1 MTDNLDD
8 ILAPTPIK
16 EPIQDTDPSA
26 SRKAATSSAG
36 ETPQKGDAS
45 TRYIP
50 EHKKHDAA
58 LTFPEKVGWKE
69 SVSQYGS
76 TLINI
81 AEIPPN
87 LNRCC
92 LFFWFISSQLMA
104 MMQFADKQDH
114 ESFCI
119 AWLPD
124 GLSFVIRNPD
134 EFTRTVVI
142 KFFKATK
149 FSSFTR
155 KLYRWGFRQVNRG
168 IGPEDPIIFGNDH
181 FQRDNLELMTHMR
194 SITAATI
201 RKQEEDNLQW
211 SNQKRALESI
221 ESEQNAK
228 RMFLMNQLMKQTS
241 SYNTG
246 MLPSSGN
253 INLSQAMMGNMSRMG
268 NMGNM
273 NVGNNGFG
281 LMNQFSGQNPF
292 LSSFPQS
299 TFNNFNGNQDS
310 QCLNNLSSTADIVNA
325 AINALRFAP

>member
-1 MTDNLDD
+1 MTDSVDETLT
-8 ILAPTPIK
+8 PTSIK
-16 EPIQDTDPSA
+16 ETFQDADPGA
-26 SRKAATSSAG
+26 SSKAAKSCERAN
-36 ETPQKGDAS
+36 PKKVDAS

-58 LTFPEKVGWKE
+58 LTFPEK
-69 SVSQYGS
+69 
-76 TLINI
+76 
-81 AEIPPN
+81 
-87 LNRCC
+87 
-92 LFFWFISSQLMA
+92 LMA

-134 EFTRTVVI
+134 EFTRTVVV

-181 FQRDNLELMTHMR
+181 FQRDNLELMTQMR

-201 RKQEEDNLQW
+201 RKQEESNLQW
-211 SNQKRALESI
+211 SNQKRALESL
-221 ESEQNAK
+221 ETEQNAK
-228 RMFLMNQLMKQTS
+228 RMFLMNQLMKQTTS
-241 SYNTG
+241 SFNSG
-246 MLPSSGN
+246 MLPSSSN
-253 INLSQAMMGNMSRMG
+253 INLSQVMMGNAMSRMG
-268 NMGNM
+268 NMNVG

-281 LMNQFSGQNPF
+281 LMNQFGGQNPF
-292 LSSFPQS
+292 MSSFPQS
-299 TFNNFNGNQDS
+299 SFNNYHGNQE
-310 QCLNNLSSTADIVNA
+310 LNNLSSTTDIVNA
-325 AINALRFAP
+325 AINALRYAP